1 MSDSSPTVIRP
12 IGALLGWLFPCL
24 GQIAAGNVR
33 RGLFAMTGIL
43 VLFLSGIL
51 VGGIDSVDYR
61 EDRLWFYGQAG
72 CGPIAFAAGF
82 ANESLLKSGS
92 AAPMVDMPAPPG
104 APRVTASVF
113 KGLAHANEFGT
124 LLVFLAGLMNVCVIL
139 DALVREPSS
148 DAPTAGRRASDAKG
162 AAA

>member
-1 MSDSSPTVIRP
+1 MPMPVSSNPS
-12 IGALLGWLFPCL
+12 GAKG
-24 GQIAAGNVR
+24 ARA
-33 RGLFAMTGIL
+33 
-43 VLFLSGIL
+43 
-51 VGGIDSVDYR
+51 
-61 EDRLWFYGQAG
+61 
-72 CGPIAFAAGF
+72 
-82 ANESLLKSGS
+82 
-92 AAPMVDMPAPPG
+92 PG